1 MLMTF
6 FCDISFKER
15 KLVHGKLVIRKIC
28 PGKSSLFMSRYGSLA
43 IKLLLLDLLL
53 LFKKKS
59 PQKWKTDRKT
69 KSVNIQRKLCKK
81 GTTNNLNYCAVNKSN
96 YLMHLMHENI
106 AQIQELHRN

>member
-15 KLVHGKLVIRKIC
+15 KLVHGKLVIC

-59 PQKWKTDRKT
+59 PQKWKTD
-69 KSVNIQRKLCKK
+69 KK
-81 GTTNNLNYCAVNKSN
+81 QKV
-96 YLMHLMHENI
+96 
-106 AQIQELHRN
+106 